1 MTPEWGGNADGTLS
15 LTHGRDQRS
24 WVARSSVIETNG
36 RTMTIETEEQYREAV
51 GRLEAL
57 AETPDEARDEAA
69 FLDLS
74 AAMLAYEMRPASV
87 PKE

>member
-1 MTPEWGGNADGTLS
+1 
-15 LTHGRDQRS
+15 
-24 WVARSSVIETNG
+24 
-36 RTMTIETEEQYREAV
+36 MTIETEEQYREAV
-51 GRLEAL
+51 ERLEAL